1 MEINAKPL
9 IEKKGISKS
18 KKIWT
23 CIYLILI
30 IACCYW
36 GIFWSN
42 DNAKVLVFPGFIS
55 LSLLLGLWLN
65 LDIKAKRSK
74 PTYILTLVFVAA
86 VIFFGVV
93 QIRSLYQEQQLKRYG
108 VVSYAKVVEVYKK
121 KRLHKR
127 RFIYSARIEFNINGK
142 AHYRFINNKKQLY
155 GVNDTLKII
164 YSSRNPDI
172 LAIKQHKKWNPNRE
186 KIISNAYQNMA
197 GNAQVKED
205 FLNAPPQF
213 RGGSNGFTAYLK
225 NNLVYPRQARI
236 NGTEGK
242 VYISFV
248 VQGDGTITDV
258 KVERGIGDGCDEA
271 AVKVIKN
278 SPLWLPG
285 VQNGK
290 PVRVKY
296 NIPITFTL

>member
-18 KKIWT
+18 KKIWI

-36 GIFWSN
+36 GVFWSN
-42 DNAKVLVFPGFIS
+42 DNAKVLVFPGFIT
-55 LSLLLGLWLN
+55 LALLLGIRPNWN
-65 LDIKAKRSK
+65 IMTKSAK
-74 PTYILTLVFVAA
+74 PNYILTLFFVAA
-86 VIFFGVV
+86 VISFGVV
-93 QIRSLYQEQQLKRYG
+93 QVRSLYQEQQLKRHG
-108 VVSYAKVVEVYKK
+108 VVSYAKVVEVYVKR
-121 KRLHKR
+121 RLHKR
-127 RFIYSARIEFNINGK
+127 RSIFLARIEFKINGK
-142 AHYRFINNKKQLY
+142 AHYQSINNKKQLF

-164 YSSRNPDI
+164 YSSRDPDI
-172 LAIKQHKKWNPNRE
+172 FAIKQHKKWDPNGDR
-186 KIISNAYQNMA
+186 IISNAYQNV
-197 GNAQVKED
+197 GDNAQIKED
-205 FLNAPPQF
+205 FLNSPPQF
-213 RGGSNGFTAYLK
+213 RGGRNGFTAYLK

-248 VQGDGTITDV
+248 VQGDGTIADV